1 LENLLLLNG
10 IHQGAVRSVVW
21 LLCFVIYLYLGSL
34 GSILLR
40 VGSEGGPESEVRRW
54 VGVELTEYT
63 EEGNG

>member
-1 LENLLLLNG
+1 MENLLLLNG